1 MLFVMESTITFNNS
15 IWMDINFIFA
25 RGSKLVWF
33 LCEGSKYFSFFVRG
47 IEINLVQCGTV
58 SCLGFVQAENILV
71 LNIYM
76 CAGRNYLFFL
86 YGLENDMIFSL
97 GTD

>member
-33 LCEGSKYFSFFVRG
+33 LCEGSKAFSF
-47 IEINLVQCGTV
+47 L
-58 SCLGFVQAENILV
+58 
-71 LNIYM
+71 
-76 CAGRNYLFFL
+76 CAGSKLTW
-86 YGLENDMIFSL
+86 FSAGPL
-97 GTD
+97 VVLASCRPKISWF